1 MKFSTSVTL
10 FSLAAMATAHPRGL
24 WWGTDTCYPSPEN
37 SDNDCSE
44 EQRTG
49 FNWGGIGEGDFSHYG
64 GFDFSGFAMK
74 HKFSGAVSG
83 GFGGK
88 CIEGK
93 VGKGSSSGLRFN
105 AGKAF
110 SVGSL
115 RLATSKKADVH
126 VVYGMPDGSSCK
138 QVASCSP
145 EGTDVRNE
153 QCGGATSVHF
163 QLPEDHEDDE
173 CDLGIHTIDFDCT
186 PGTKNPDHSIEL
198 PSHTATPP
206 SHQTSAHGHSSSV
219 PVIPGHSTTHGG
231 AVTSPAPS
239 TPVRMTTSTV
249 YATSEITITSCAPT
263 VTNCPADSTTVVT
276 STIPVSTT
284 VCPVTETEGG
294 ENGGVPTPTGVSP
307 GGGSTGPSG
316 PAITS
321 PAVTGP
327 SPTDDEDVTTTLVTY
342 ETVTTCPVTE
352 TATEG
357 GKTTTSV
364 YETVSTVTLTSTSTI
379 CTKCTASA
387 TAPPAVPTSVGPIG
401 SSSAFTPA
409 PSDYT
414 TTVMTYE
421 TVTTCPVTETATE
434 GGKTTTSV
442 YETVSTVTQTS
453 TATYCPKCAEST
465 PVAPPTEAIPTDVA
479 PVTTPAGPAVTTI
492 VTYETVTTCP
502 VTETVT
508 DGDKTSTHVRTTVST
523 LTTTSASVITP
534 TGVAPVTTPVAPV
547 TTPAGP
553 AVTTIVTYETV
564 TTCPVTETVT
574 EGDKTT
580 THVRTTV
587 STLTTTSASVVVP
600 TGVAPTGKPPV
611 VTGSVPETPETPEQP
626 STPCPNVVPKCI
638 NTWLTKMPKCGSNS
652 EAGCFCPSAEFTDK
666 VISCVQAWGASDE
679 EVQAALSYFTGICAA
694 YVPQNPGIVTAI
706 PSTITL
712 VPSAGV
718 PSTTGVS
725 PVTQAPK
732 PTGGV
737 TSPETTAP
745 AAPAPPVPVSATTI
759 TYSSY
764 TVTVPQVAFS
774 TATSGHQT
782 TVGLIP
788 GPAPTGVSP
797 GGNGGNN
804 GGAVTTIPNP
814 WGPSSTWVKTHAGS
828 STAAPTPSSTIPLSN
843 DAASAKAV
851 SFWWGVGIAAMMGI
865 VY

>member
-1 MKFSTSVTL
+1 
-10 FSLAAMATAHPRGL
+10 

-49 FNWGGIGEGDFSHYG
+49 FNWGGVGEGDFSNYG
-64 GFDFSGFAMK
+64 GFDFSGFSMK
-74 HKFSGAVSG
+74 SKFSGAVSG

-93 VGKGSSSGLRFN
+93 VGKGSKSGLRFN
-105 AGKAF
+105 SGSKAF
-110 SVGSL
+110 SVGSF
-115 RLATSKKADVH
+115 RLATSKKSDVH
-126 VVYGMPDGSSCK
+126 IVYGMPDGSSCK

-186 PGTKNPDHSIEL
+186 PGTKNPSHSIEL
-198 PSHTATPP
+198 PSFTATPP
-206 SHQTSAHGHSSSV
+206 SHETGVSGHSSSV
-219 PVIPGHSTTHGG
+219 PVIPGHSTSAGG
-231 AVTSPAPS
+231 AVTTPAPS

-263 VTNCPADSTTVVT
+263 VTNCPADSTSVVT
-276 STIPVSTT
+276 KTIPISTT
-284 VCPVTETEGG
+284 VCPVTETGG

-307 GGGSTGPSG
+307 GGSSPGPSG

-327 SPTDDEDVTTTLVTY
+327 SPTGDEDITTTVITY
-342 ETVTTCPVTE
+342 ETVTTCPVTT

-357 GKTTTSV
+357 DKTTTSSTPV
-364 YETVSTVTLTSTSTI
+364 IPTDIAPITTPAAPAETT
-379 CTKCTASA
+379 
-387 TAPPAVPTSVGPIG
+387 
-401 SSSAFTPA
+401 FTPA

-421 TVTTCPVTETATE
+421 TVTTCPVTKTATE
-434 GGKTTTSV
+434 GDKTTTSV
-442 YETVSTVTQTS
+442 YSTVSTATLTS
-453 TATYCPKCAEST
+453 TISYCPKCAEST
-465 PVAPPTEAIPTDVA
+465 PVIPTDVA
-479 PVTTPAGPAVTTI
+479 PITTPAAPAETTI

-508 DGDKTSTHVRTTVST
+508 DGDKTSTSVY
-523 LTTTSASVITP
+523 TTTSTSV
-534 TGVAPVTTPVAPV
+534 
-547 TTPAGP
+547 
-553 AVTTIVTYETV
+553 Y
-564 TTCPVTETVT
+564 
-574 EGDKTT
+574 
-580 THVRTTV
+580 TTV

-600 TGVAPTGKPPV
+600 TGVAPTGKP
-611 VTGSVPETPETPEQP
+611 VTSSVPSTPEEP

-666 VISCVQAWGASDE
+666 VIGCVQAWGASDD
-679 EVQAALSYFTGICAA
+679 EVQAALSYFTGICAS

-718 PSTTGVS
+718 PSTTDVS

-745 AAPAPPVPVSATTI
+745 APAPPVPVSATTI
-759 TYSSY
+759 TYSTY

-797 GGNGGNN
+797 GGNGGNP
-804 GGAVTTIPNP
+804 GALTTIANP
-814 WGPSSTWVKTHAGS
+814 WASSTMVKTHAGS

-843 DAASAKAV
+843 DAPAKAV